1 MNKSVVAAQL
11 YTLRDFTKTEA
22 DIRTTFK
29 RVRDIGYKAVQ
40 ISALGKIE
48 TVDLRE
54 IADRNELEIIASH
67 ISYDLIVNEVQKVI
81 DDHKLLGCRHV
92 AIGGLPTEYR
102 NKDGFLRFARE
113 SSEAVKPIVDAGL
126 TFSYHNHS
134 FELEKFGDRTG
145 LDILVEESDPNC
157 FSFEIDTYWIQHG
170 GGNPVSCLKRLKDRM
185 HIVHL
190 KDMAMDGT
198 QQLFAEVGEGN
209 LEWEP
214 ILSACRNA
222 NIEWY
227 IVEQDVCQ
235 RDPFESLQI
244 SLENLKKM
252 GLD

>member
-22 DIRTTFK
+22 DIRTTFE
-29 RVRDIGYKAVQ
+29 RVSEIGYKAVQ

-48 TVDLRE
+48 ISDLRE
-54 IADRNELEIIASH
+54 IADKNELEIIASH
-67 ISYDLIVNEVQKVI
+67 ISYDLIVNETQKVI
-81 DDHKLLGCRHV
+81 DDHKKLSCRHV
-92 AIGGLPTEYR
+92 AIGGLPTEFR
-102 NKDGFLRFARE
+102 NKDGFQRFALE
-113 SSEAVKPIVDAGL
+113 CSEAVKPIIEAGL

-134 FELEKFGDRTG
+134 FELQKFGDRTG
-145 LDILVEESDPNC
+145 LDILVEESDPAY

-170 GGNPVSCLKRLKDRM
+170 GGNPVSCLRRLKDRM

-209 LEWEP
+209 LEWEG
-214 ILSACRNA
+214 ILSACQNA

-235 RDPFESLQI
+235 GDPFESLEV
-244 SLENLKKM
+244 SLNNLKKM
-252 GLD
+252 GLN